1 MAKKTH
7 SLAVKV
13 GKYVKNGEEK
23 NKYIYIGSVIEGEY
37 GPFILMDKTF
47 NPAGVPCGGDCI
59 KVSMFNSSLE
69 SATPAHIEEEADVMP
84 F

>member
-1 MAKKTH
+1 MTKKTH

-23 NKYIYIGSVIEGEY
+23 NKYVYIGSVLEGDY

-47 NPAGVPCGGDCI
+47 NPAGVPAEGDCI
-59 KVSMFNSSLE
+59 KVSMFKADRDAGN
-69 SATPAHIEEEADVMP
+69 TPQIDDLDNEMP